1 MAQDQSTPEMNP
13 SELYLEE
20 LFTDRKIGT
29 IRRLT
34 PVNGQGE
41 TDGTRPV
48 VYLGEAQLMSSA
60 GPLPLNFEI
69 PAASLEE
76 AAKKFATE
84 AEKAIERTMRQLE
97 EMRREAASGLVLP
110 GQGGG
115 MGGGGMGGP
124 GGMGGGMGGGGIQ
137 LP

>member
-1 MAQDQSTPEMNP
+1 MAEDKKTPDMDP
-13 SELYLEE
+13 ADLYKEE
-20 LFTDRKIGT
+20 VFTDRKIGT

-34 PVNGQGE
+34 PVDGQGE
-41 TDGTRPV
+41 NDTSRPV
-48 VYLGEAQLMSSA
+48 TYVGEAQLMSSA
-60 GPLPLNFEI
+60 GPIPLHFEI
-69 PAASLEE
+69 PATSLED
-76 AAKKFATE
+76 AAKKFSDE

-115 MGGGGMGGP
+115 GGMGGPGGGMGGP
-124 GGMGGGMGGGGIQ
+124 GGIQ